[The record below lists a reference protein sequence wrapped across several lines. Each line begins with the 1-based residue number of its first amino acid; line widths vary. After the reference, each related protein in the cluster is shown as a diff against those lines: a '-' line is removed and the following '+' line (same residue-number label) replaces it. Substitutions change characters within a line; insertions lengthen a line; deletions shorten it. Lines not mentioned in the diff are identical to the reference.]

1 MAIGIDD
8 ATDRDWM
15 VIMEAQKLTAWEHLG
30 PEQQSRAEWAAVADR
45 AVERVNRIKG
55 EEGSP
60 NDAFVARSE
69 DGEMAGYVWVME
81 ESSDAA
87 ARRQAVVL
95 DLFVAEAFR
104 GQGLEKRLLR
114 VAEDW
119 GKIRGCVE
127 VGVTLAAHHEEAR
140 HLYESQGYSTQSL
153 ELGKAL

>member
-15 VIMEAQKLTAWEHLG
+15 VIMEAQKLAAWARLG
-30 PEQQSRAEWAAVADR
+30 PEQQSRADWGAVAEQ
-45 AVERVNRIKG
+45 AFERVNRIRD

-60 NDAFVARSE
+60 NDAFVARSDE
-69 DGEMAGYVWVME
+69 GEMAGYVWVME
-81 ESSDAA
+81 ESADAA
-87 ARRQAVVL
+87 GLRRAVVM

-119 GKIRGCVE
+119 GKIRGCVK
-127 VGVTLAAHHEEAR
+127 VGVTVAAHHEEAR
-140 HLYESQGYSTQSL
+140 QLYESQGYSTQSL
-153 ELGKAL
+153 DLGKAL